1 MKIDLRLT
9 PENAIIIAATIE
21 AVYNTTALT
30 RRNKATLSIALDV
43 AAKVDGKAVALKAKR
58 NLFDA
63 KKKIKITLKFHEADM
78 LELLLIQQLEGVT
91 DAYIRQQIQ
100 KTINDLNQK
109 LA

>member
-1 MKIDLRLT
+1 MKIELRLT

-21 AVYNTTALT
+21 AVYNSKAFT
-30 RRNKATLSIALDV
+30 RREKSTLSIALDV
-43 AAKVDGKAVALKAKR
+43 AAKLDGKAIHLKGKM

-63 KKKIKITLKFHEADM
+63 KNKIKVSLKFHEADM
-78 LELLLIQQLEGVT
+78 LELLLIQQMKGVSES
-91 DAYIRQQIQ
+91 YIRQEIQ

>member
-9 PENAIIIAATIE
+9 PENAILIAATIE
-21 AVYNTTALT
+21 AVYNSKAFT
-30 RRNKATLSIALDV
+30 RREKSTLSIALDV
-43 AAKVDGKAVALKAKR
+43 AAKLDGKAVHLKAKM

-63 KKKIKITLKFHEADM
+63 KKKIKVSLKFHEADM
-78 LELLLIQQLEGVT
+78 LELLLIQQIKDVQEP
-91 DAYIRQQIQ
+91 YIRMEIQ

>member
-1 MKIDLRLT
+1 MKIKLSLT

-21 AVYNTTALT
+21 AVYNSKAIS
-30 RRNKATLSIALDV
+30 RREKSTLSIALDV
-43 AAKVDGKAVALKAKR
+43 AAKLDGKAIHIKAKM

-63 KKKIKITLKFHEADM
+63 KKKINVSLKFHEADM
-78 LELLLIQQLEGVT
+78 LELLLLQQIKEIHEPYVK
-91 DAYIRQQIQ
+91 IQIQ